1 MPYIAGLPMP
11 HAFAPSA
18 SALTTSLPRRMPPSS
33 QTSSFDRRP
42 ASVSMEMISG
52 SASIDDRAVSMLRP
66 PWFDTRI
73 AATPALAAKTASSP
87 HWTPLSTIGI
97 VVFEQNH
104 ATSFQLSAGSRFA

>member
-66 PWFDTRI
+66 SR
-73 AATPALAAKTASSP
+73 ASASR
-87 HWTPLSTIGI
+87 
-97 VVFEQNH
+97 ERR
-104 ATSFQLSAGSRFA
+104 SFAMNASGPKV

>member
-52 SASIDDRAVSMLRP
+52 SASIDESIRHEPLARISTCECMLTWR
-66 PWFDTRI
+66 
-73 AATPALAAKTASSP
+73 
-87 HWTPLSTIGI
+87 
-97 VVFEQNH
+97 
-104 ATSFQLSAGSRFA
+104 